1 MFLYLTNNDDKV
13 GLLPRTAVLKRFNRA
28 KHSLAFVVQL
38 TRREF
43 VVFIHGDRAPLLI
56 LLCRQAHNDDDT
68 DTRAV
73 G

>member
-13 GLLPRTAVLKRFNRA
+13 GLLPRTAVVKRFNGA
-28 KHSLAFVVQL
+28 IPSSAVVVQL
-38 TRREF
+38 ARREV